1 MQRSYHLDFLSYY
14 SLLSI
19 PGLSGEIVRKARKVS
34 LNQIPLLITGES
46 GVGKEVLAR
55 AIHYESKNKGSFIA
69 VNCAAIPESLAERE
83 LFGHEPG
90 SFTGAKERKL
100 GKFQLANEGTI
111 FLDEIADMPFNLQAK
126 LLRVIEEKEVWRVG
140 AEKPEKVNFKLISV
154 TNADI
159 EKFVEKGAFRR
170 DLYHRIEHIRINLPP
185 LRDRMECFDE
195 LIRHFLKKYG
205 GQKISFSSEV
215 MNLMKAYSWPGNIRE
230 LEQVVNLAVVEK
242 KTSEDRT
249 ITAEDLPEKLRVCL
263 GKIPMTLSEK
273 IDALKKK
280 EIKKVLAE
288 YDNNKTKVAEELGV
302 SRKGLLKMMKRLKM

>member
-1 MQRSYHLDFLSYY
+1 
-14 SLLSI
+14 
-19 PGLSGEIVRKARKVS
+19 
-34 LNQIPLLITGES
+34 
-46 GVGKEVLAR
+46 
-55 AIHYESKNKGSFIA
+55 
-69 VNCAAIPESLAERE
+69 
-83 LFGHEPG
+83 
-90 SFTGAKERKL
+90 
-100 GKFQLANEGTI
+100 
-111 FLDEIADMPFNLQAK
+111 MPFNLQAK